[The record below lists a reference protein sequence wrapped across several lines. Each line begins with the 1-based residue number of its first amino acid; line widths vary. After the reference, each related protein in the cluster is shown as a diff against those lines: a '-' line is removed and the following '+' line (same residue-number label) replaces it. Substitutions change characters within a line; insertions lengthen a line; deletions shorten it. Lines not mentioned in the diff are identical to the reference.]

1 MSKLGAG
8 QLSRCEEMLRGI
20 PDVVS
25 ARVVLDGEGSISQI
39 RILAGAERN
48 AASIAADVIAGL
60 KKNFGVD
67 VDPANIIIT
76 HLQEPAG
83 EGSEATALSSGE
95 RPRFVGLNMSSKGN
109 KIEVRVE
116 LASRGKIL
124 SGVAVGP
131 ASARNR
137 RRLIAQAMLSAL
149 ESESESGYSFI
160 LEDLTV
166 VTLAGKQVALVAV
179 SLLSPLGE
187 EFLTG
192 SAVVDEEEPEAIVKA
207 TLDAIN
213 RRLSVLM

>member
-1 MSKLGAG
+1 MSKLDAG
-8 QLSRCEEMLRGI
+8 QLSQYEEMLRGI

-25 ARVVLDGEGSISQI
+25 ARVLLDGEGKINQI
-39 RILAGAERN
+39 RILAGAERK
-48 AASIAADVIAGL
+48 SEDIVADVVTGL
-60 KKNFGVD
+60 KEHFGIELE
-67 VDPANIIIT
+67 PKKIQIT
-76 HLQEPAG
+76 HLQEPVTAG
-83 EGSEATALSSGE
+83 GETASAASGE

-109 KIEVRVE
+109 KLEVRVE

-124 SGVAVGP
+124 TGIAVGP

-149 ESESESGYSFI
+149 ESESQSGYSFI

>member
-1 MSKLGAG
+1 
-8 QLSRCEEMLRGI
+8 
-20 PDVVS
+20 
-25 ARVVLDGEGSISQI
+25 
-39 RILAGAERN
+39 
-48 AASIAADVIAGL
+48 
-60 KKNFGVD
+60 
-67 VDPANIIIT
+67 
-76 HLQEPAG
+76 
-83 EGSEATALSSGE
+83 
-95 RPRFVGLNMSSKGN
+95 MSSKGN

-116 LASRGKIL
+116 LANRGKIL

-160 LEDLTV
+160 LEGLTV